1 MGCYDVAEMI
11 KKNEY
16 NYYIWIDPNI
26 NNKENTE
33 YAITLL
39 KFYKNLFLFT
49 KIEEA
54 IKVIKN
60 INYQLTYII
69 ISGSLFME
77 FISKFKNIQNN
88 ISTAPKLI
96 IFTSERTKEKIK
108 KLKEINQSFYNIGGI
123 AVSFEEIKMFLNK
136 NIFGRE
142 LNFVR
147 VLRRDII
154 QTGGEF
160 SFQIIEKKN
169 ELIGPVYLS
178 DLIIRPNKSDF
189 ISFDKYLMDNYVFL
203 LINI

>member
-1 MGCYDVAEMI
+1 MGTNNEVESI

-33 YAITLL
+33 YAKTLS

-54 IKVIKN
+54 IKFIKN

-123 AVSFEEIKMFLNK
+123 AVSFEEIKMF
-136 NIFGRE
+136 F
-142 LNFVR
+142 F
-147 VLRRDII
+147 
-154 QTGGEF
+154 F
-160 SFQIIEKKN
+160 F
-169 ELIGPVYLS
+169 
-178 DLIIRPNKSDF
+178 F
-189 ISFDKYLMDNYVFL
+189 FF
-203 LINI
+203 